1 VHEHLAAGI
10 LAMEAT
16 CLEMALSFQIWAS
29 GESSSRPKFEASPGL
44 SAPVLIRTCY
54 LGGYNQEARLSSSVE

>member
-16 CLEMALSFQIWAS
+16 CLETALSFQIWAS
-29 GESSSRPKFEASPGL
+29 GESSSRPKFEASPGPL
-44 SAPVLIRTCY
+44 CASPGSDL
-54 LGGYNQEARLSSSVE
+54 LGGHNREARLSSSVE